1 MQLILHVGL
10 PKTAT
15 TTIQHVMDASKSLLV
30 ERGVL
35 YPVTTK
41 TQMELVRRTQF
52 RQREGETGPGSLG
65 EAMGWVAEE
74 ARVARP
80 ERIVLS
86 CERMIL
92 VSAGSVARMQ
102 AAVATWLPEVD
113 EIRVLAYVRDPIS
126 WATSLCQ
133 QRLKMGTARL
143 AEFAADPWPLGLEDM
158 LSKYVLRYGLEA
170 VGLRHLHPEHLAN
183 GNVVDDFMAAIG
195 LPGFVVPGPAPVLN
209 RSLTLHGAQVAD
221 ILAGRLPRGLRE
233 GVRKPLIRR
242 LLQRIEGPRF
252 VLPRDAQERIIA
264 ASSTDV
270 EYVRANWGLDLRP
283 KLVEPP
289 EEPELAEE
297 AVLTLALALV
307 EEVEQVVAEEEAPD
321 EDDDGT

>member
-1 MQLILHVGL
+1 
-10 PKTAT
+10 
-15 TTIQHVMDASKSLLV
+15 
-30 ERGVL
+30 
-35 YPVTTK
+35 
-41 TQMELVRRTQF
+41 
-52 RQREGETGPGSLG
+52 
-65 EAMGWVAEE
+65 
-74 ARVARP
+74 
-80 ERIVLS
+80 
-86 CERMIL
+86 
-92 VSAGSVARMQ
+92 
-102 AAVATWLPEVD
+102 
-113 EIRVLAYVRDPIS
+113 
-126 WATSLCQ
+126 
-133 QRLKMGTARL
+133 
-143 AEFAADPWPLGLEDM
+143 
-158 LSKYVLRYGLEA
+158 
-170 VGLRHLHPEHLAN
+170 
-183 GNVVDDFMAAIG
+183 
-195 LPGFVVPGPAPVLN
+195 
-209 RSLTLHGAQVAD
+209 LTLHGAQVAD

-307 EEVEQVVAEEEAPD
+307 EEVEQVVAEEEGPD